1 MTGAPGPGGSRSLAR
16 RFRSCRRPCDGV
28 DDWSLRVSDPTE
40 NLRRVMDRKMLNPL
54 FFVSLGLP
62 GVVLWLG
69 GLWLCYTAALIYVLD
84 LPGFEHTADQERR
97 LAVFC
102 SIAAFAT
109 FVGYA
114 MIVAASILCGFER
127 YRLPPNQ
134 AASLA
139 ALDAGQQ
146 VLFLLALCQLI
157 MMAPVWGV
165 YDFMSVRILISSG
178 FLLVL
183 AFVLRGFARRKHR
196 EWLNASRG
204 TLSPREPDHR

>member
-1 MTGAPGPGGSRSLAR
+1 
-16 RFRSCRRPCDGV
+16 
-28 DDWSLRVSDPTE
+28 
-40 NLRRVMDRKMLNPL
+40 MLKPL
-54 FFVSLGLP
+54 FFVFLGLP

-69 GLWLCYTAALIYVLD
+69 GLWVCYTAALIYLLD
-84 LPGFEHTADQERR
+84 RPGFEHTAGQEMR
-97 LAVFC
+97 LVVLC
-102 SIAAFAT
+102 SIAACAP

-127 YRLPPNQ
+127 YRLPPKQ

-146 VLFLLALCQLI
+146 FLFLLGLCQL
-157 MMAPVWGV
+157 MMMVPPWGV

-183 AFVLRGFARRKHR
+183 AFVLRGFTKRKHR

-204 TLSPREPDHR
+204 IVFPREPDHR